1 MIEIFLNELLILHFN
16 CFECIQK
23 IPLLVV
29 AVSHS
34 FVIVA
39 PEVYFLEFFL
49 VNAVVSFHEPS
60 VSHFF
65 GLF

>member
-1 MIEIFLNELLILHFN
+1 MIEVFLNEFLVLHFN

-23 IPLLVV
+23 IPILVV

-39 PEVYFLEFFL
+39 LEVYFLEF
-49 VNAVVSFHEPS
+49 
-60 VSHFF
+60 
-65 GLF
+65 LF